1 MLKGK
6 TDFSIYM
13 HFTIFH
19 SRDNDVWDE
28 LFRQFRKGQI
38 LFMERT
44 LVLIKPDAMQ
54 RDLVGEL
61 IQRFERKGLKLVG
74 IKMMGLADDLLDEHY
89 SHLVGRDFFTE
100 IKTFMRSTPIIA
112 CCWEGVDCVNTVRAM
127 CGITKAR
134 EAAPGTIRGDLAMSV
149 QANLVHASDSL
160 ETAEVEVAR
169 FFNAD
174 ELFEYEDVLN
184 PFIYSSR
191 EK

>member
-1 MLKGK
+1 MDKKKG
-6 TDFSIYM
+6 YP
-13 HFTIFH
+13 
-19 SRDNDVWDE
+19 
-28 LFRQFRKGQI
+28 
-38 LFMERT
+38 LFMEQT

-74 IKMMGLADDLLDEHY
+74 IKMMGLSDDLLDEHY
-89 SHLVGRDFFTE
+89 SHLAGRDFFAE

-112 CCWEGVDCVNTVRAM
+112 CCWEGVDCVNTVRAL
-127 CGITKAR
+127 CGITRAR

-169 FFNAD
+169 FFDAD

-184 PFIYSSR
+184 PFVYSSR
-191 EK
+191 EN

>member
-1 MLKGK
+1 
-6 TDFSIYM
+6 
-13 HFTIFH
+13 
-19 SRDNDVWDE
+19 
-28 LFRQFRKGQI
+28 
-38 LFMERT
+38 
-44 LVLIKPDAMQ
+44 MQ

-74 IKMMGLADDLLDEHY
+74 IKMMALSDELLDEHY
-89 SHLVGRDFFTE
+89 SHLAGRDFFAE

-112 CCWEGVDCVNTVRAM
+112 CCWEGVDCVNTVRIM

-160 ETAEVEVAR
+160 ETAEVEVPR
-169 FFNAD
+169 FFKEN
-174 ELFEYEDVLN
+174 ELFDYEDVLN
-184 PFIYSSR
+184 PFIYNSR

>member
-1 MLKGK
+1 
-6 TDFSIYM
+6 
-13 HFTIFH
+13 
-19 SRDNDVWDE
+19 
-28 LFRQFRKGQI
+28 
-38 LFMERT
+38 MERT
-44 LVLIKPDAMQ
+44 LVLIKPDAIQ

-61 IQRFERKGLKLVG
+61 IQRFERKSLKLVG
-74 IKMMGLADDLLDEHY
+74 IKMMALSDDLLDEHY

-112 CCWEGVDCVNTVRAM
+112 CCWEGVDCVNTVRSM

-160 ETAEVEVAR
+160 ETADVEVAR
-169 FFNAD
+169 FFNAN

-184 PFIYSSR
+184 PFVYSSR

>member
-1 MLKGK
+1 
-6 TDFSIYM
+6 
-13 HFTIFH
+13 
-19 SRDNDVWDE
+19 
-28 LFRQFRKGQI
+28 
-38 LFMERT
+38 MERT

-74 IKMMGLADDLLDEHY
+74 IKMMALPDELLDEHY
-89 SHLVGRDFFTE
+89 SHLAGRDFFAE
-100 IKTFMRSTPIIA
+100 IKTFMRSTPVIA
-112 CCWEGVDCVNTVRAM
+112 CCWEGVDCVDTVRTM

-160 ETAEVEVAR
+160 ETAEVEIPR
-169 FFNAD
+169 FFDAD

-184 PFIYSSR
+184 PFIYNSR

>member
-1 MLKGK
+1 
-6 TDFSIYM
+6 
-13 HFTIFH
+13 
-19 SRDNDVWDE
+19 
-28 LFRQFRKGQI
+28 
-38 LFMERT
+38 MERT
-44 LVLIKPDAMQ
+44 LVLIKPDAIQ

-89 SHLVGRDFFTE
+89 SHLVGRDFFAE
-100 IKTFMRSTPIIA
+100 IKTFMRSTPIIT

-134 EAAPGTIRGDLAMSV
+134 EAAPGSIRGDLAMSV

-160 ETAEVEVAR
+160 ETAEVEVVR

-174 ELFEYEDVLN
+174 ELFEYDDVLN